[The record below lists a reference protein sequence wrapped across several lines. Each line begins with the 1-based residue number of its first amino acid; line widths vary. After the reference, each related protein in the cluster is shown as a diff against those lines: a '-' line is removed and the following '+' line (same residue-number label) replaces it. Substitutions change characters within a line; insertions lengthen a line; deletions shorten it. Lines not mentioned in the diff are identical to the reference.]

1 MVKWKWKLLSEHH
14 VDDANWCDWFVAA
27 TVSNSVLSCGLMVNF
42 WMKCLL

>member
-14 VDDANWCDWFVAA
+14 VDDANWCDWFVA